1 MLIKNTNRNK
11 QLSPLKK
18 GFHSILIRQKYGCHG
33 WFFFLIGKYT
43 KIIFSSVNWNQ
54 SLQEWCLEDPL

>member
-1 MLIKNTNRNK
+1 MDDRC
-11 QLSPLKK
+11 QLMAPGHK
-18 GFHSILIRQKYGCHG
+18 GFHSILIGQKYGCHG